1 MGLQTR
7 ESQTFLQVI
16 ADGSIRMQVPEGTE
30 GSVRREYEDKDGNK
44 QFKIEAV
51 FNAIDGMLGDITV
64 KAGKFGDQI
73 MVPITDQDSGEVY
86 TLALGTSSNFG
97 EDFMKKL
104 PNINLAEPVL
114 LAPFS
119 FIGDNGKDVR
129 GMDIRQGFDVN
140 VPNSGEKAAN
150 HYRDAEA
157 KRNINGMPTPEGDT
171 RHFNTDDW
179 KVYFI
184 TVRKFLIADLT
195 EKGII
200 KTATASAVAGVVGQ
214 QGAPIAAVA
223 ATAPEEAPTP
233 SPTEAPAEEEED
245 WTQQA

>member
-1 MGLQTR
+1 MGLQKR
-7 ESQTFLQVI
+7 EPQTFLQVI
-16 ADGSIRMQVPEGTE
+16 ADGSIRMQVPLGTE

-44 QFKIEAV
+44 QFKIELV
-51 FNAIDGMLGDITV
+51 FNAIDGMLGEITV
-64 KAGKFGDQI
+64 KPGKFGDQI

-140 VPNSGEKAAN
+140 TPNSGEKAAN
-150 HYRDAEA
+150 YYRDAEA
-157 KRNINGMPTPEGDT
+157 NRNINGMPNPEGDT
-171 RHFNTDDW
+171 RNFNTDDW

-200 KTATASAVAGVVGQ
+200 KTAAAAGTGTIVQ
-214 QGAPIAAVA
+214 QGAPSLGKAIADMA
-223 ATAPEEAPTP
+223 AEAPTP
-233 SPTEAPAEEEED
+233 SPTDAPAEEEED

>member
-1 MGLQTR
+1 MGLQKR
-7 ESQTFLQVI
+7 ESRTYLQVI

-30 GSVRREYEDKDGNK
+30 GAVRREYEDKDGNK

-51 FNAIDGMLGDITV
+51 FDAIDGILGDITV
-64 KAGKFGDQI
+64 KPGKFGDQI
-73 MVPITDQDSGEVY
+73 MVPLTDQDSGEVF

-97 EDFMKKL
+97 EDFMRKL

-119 FIGDNGKDVR
+119 FVGDNGKDVR
-129 GMDIRQGFDVN
+129 GMDIRQGFDLN

-150 HYRDAEA
+150 HYWDAEA
-157 KRNINGMPTPEGDT
+157 KRSVNGIPNPEGDT

-195 EKGII
+195 KKGII
-200 KTATASAVAGVVGQ
+200 KTAAAAGTGTIVQ
-214 QGAPIAAVA
+214 QGSAVA

>member
-1 MGLQTR
+1 MGLQRR
-7 ESQTFLQVI
+7 ESRTYLQVI

-44 QFKIEAV
+44 QFKIELV
-51 FNAIDGMLGDITV
+51 FNAIDGMLGEITV
-64 KAGKFGDQI
+64 KPGKFGDQI

-86 TLALGTSSNFG
+86 TLALATSSNFG

-119 FIGDNGKDVR
+119 FVGDNGKEVR
-129 GMDIRQGFDVN
+129 GMDVRQGFDVN

-150 HYRDAEA
+150 YYRDAEA
-157 KRNINGMPTPEGDT
+157 KRNINGMPNPEGDT
-171 RHFNTDDW
+171 KHFNTDDW

-184 TVRKFLIADLT
+184 TVRKFLITDLT
-195 EKGII
+195 KKGII
-200 KTATASAVAGVVGQ
+200 KTAAAAGTGTIVQ
-214 QGAPIAAVA
+214 QGAPIVAVSLS
-223 ATAPEEAPTP
+223 EEIAD
-233 SPTEAPAEEEED
+233 SAGEDLREAPAEEEED

>member
-119 FIGDNGKDVR
+119 FVGDNGKDVR

-140 VPNSGEKAAN
+140 TPNSGEKVVD
-150 HYRDAEA
+150 HYRDFDT
-157 KRNINGMPTPEGDT
+157 KKNINGMPEFDGNKDVK
-171 RHFNTDDW
+171 DDW
-179 KVYFI
+179 KIYFI
-184 TVRKFLIADLT
+184 TARKFLIADLT

-200 KTATASAVAGVVGQ
+200 KTAAVAGVVGQ